1 MLGVIAVLAKL
12 AKLRIM
18 PSRVLPYTNN
28 NDNIYFPV
36 MKKQLTSDLAVG
48 SNGKSIKFTKITN
61 TKDVFVKEKNIF
73 LVDLACPGIP
83 EFLQQVYV
91 I

>member
-1 MLGVIAVLAKL
+1 
-12 AKLRIM
+12 
-18 PSRVLPYTNN
+18 
-28 NDNIYFPV
+28 
-36 MKKQLTSDLAVG
+36 MKKQLTSDLAIG

-61 TKDVFVKEKNIF
+61 TKDVFVKEKNVF